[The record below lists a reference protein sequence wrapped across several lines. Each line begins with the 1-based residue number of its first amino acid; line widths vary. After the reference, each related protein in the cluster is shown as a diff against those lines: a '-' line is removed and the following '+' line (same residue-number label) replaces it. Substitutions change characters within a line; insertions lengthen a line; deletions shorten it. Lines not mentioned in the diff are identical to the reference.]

1 MSSTKTTAGRLTA
14 KQERFA
20 RLVASGSSQSDAYK
34 DAYNAENMGE
44 NAIYVN
50 ACKLMANAKVAS
62 KVSSLR
68 QEAAEAEGITVESS
82 LAELNRLKKAAVEGN
97 NYGAAVRTE
106 ALRGKLAGLYVEKT
120 EDVGLAL
127 SDEELARSIAGE
139 DPAAYEICLAL
150 AKGEPMDAERIAA
163 IAARHLNETARNA
176 G

>member
-1 MSSTKTTAGRLTA
+1 MAKLTA

-20 RLVASGSSQSDAYK
+20 RLVASGSTYVDAYR
-34 DAYNAENMGE
+34 DAYAVDKSKETTIYPNAS
-44 NAIYVN
+44 
-50 ACKLMANAKVAS
+50 KLMANNKILTRVDQLRNDAAK
-62 KVSSLR
+62 
-68 QEAAEAEGITVESS
+68 AEGITVESS
-82 LAELNRLKKAAVEGN
+82 LQELDRLKKEAVEGN
-97 NYGAAVRTE
+97 NYGAAIRGE
-106 ALRGKLAGLYVEKT
+106 ELRGKLAGLYVEKT